1 MSRDTSW
8 QSIEQRFGRQLG
20 NLESI
25 LQTRGIL
32 SIHAFNS
39 VNSSLCLQIARNL
52 FQYFG
57 ADAEIIESAS
67 AYNGKAGNLISVE
80 KGSMISSSHLPSYP
94 ITVDQGKGICIRNH
108 RGSVRRYEFEEG
120 LGALYLSPLPNER
133 LELKIWG
140 FDDDGLRQ
148 AARLLPMLTGVGQPD
163 FILVRK
169 RCAWEGAAGVL
180 GMGSFDSFWNISEAS
195 FLL

>member
-1 MSRDTSW
+1 M
-8 QSIEQRFGRQLG
+8 
-20 NLESI
+20 
-25 LQTRGIL
+25 
-32 SIHAFNS
+32 
-39 VNSSLCLQIARNL
+39 CLQIARNL

-67 AYNGKAGNLISVE
+67 AYQGEVGNLIRVE
-80 KGSMISSSHLPSYP
+80 KGSTISPSHLPSYP
-94 ITVDQGKGICIRNH
+94 ITVDQGKGICIRDA
-108 RGSVRRYEFEEG
+108 RGSERLYGFEEG
-120 LGALYLSPLPNER
+120 LGALYLSPLPHER

-140 FDDDGLRQ
+140 FDEDGLRQ

-169 RCAWEGAAGVL
+169 RCAWEGAGGVL
-180 GMGSFDSFWNISEAS
+180 GMGSFDSFWNVSEAS